1 MSEADPQ
8 NLREAAELIRSGK
21 VSSVEMTTA
30 AIDRAK
36 ASRERLNAFIEI
48 EEEEALAAA
57 RSADV
62 AREAGNSLRPLHGV
76 PLAHKDM
83 YDRAGFITGCGSKI
97 RANHVATS
105 TSTVM
110 QRLEAAG
117 AISIGRLNMSEFA
130 MGPTGHNHH
139 HGRAINPVDPARI
152 TGGSSSGSG
161 AAVGGGV
168 VLAALGSDTG
178 GSIRL
183 PAACCGV
190 VGIKPTQ
197 RRVSRHGAMPL
208 SFSQDC
214 IGPLARSV
222 EDAYLLLQLISGPD
236 EQDTTC
242 AAIDPPGALTR
253 DLSSLEIG
261 MAGGIFADNL
271 DADTATGVE
280 TAAEVLADSARSVTA
295 ASIPDFSAIAE
306 LANAVAMAE
315 AGSFHFDWMRD
326 RPEDYGPQVRMRL
339 SQSLAIPAPIY
350 LRALQV
356 RSVMLKQFL
365 DTAFAEADV
374 LIAPAMPF
382 TVPLSADVD
391 VGSGPS
397 MNAVIS
403 AMTSLTRPFSYL
415 GLPVVTV
422 PVGISA
428 QGLPVAL
435 QIIARPWREDLAASV
450 ALHLEQ
456 RLALPA
462 FRPMSTLN
470 RPAA

>member
-1 MSEADPQ
+1 
-8 NLREAAELIRSGK
+8 
-21 VSSVEMTTA
+21 
-30 AIDRAK
+30 
-36 ASRERLNAFIEI
+36 
-48 EEEEALAAA
+48 
-57 RSADV
+57 
-62 AREAGNSLRPLHGV
+62 
-76 PLAHKDM
+76 M
-83 YDRAGFITGCGSKI
+83 YDRAGFVTGCGSKI
-97 RANHVATS
+97 RATHMATS

-130 MGPTGHNHH
+130 MGPTGHNFH
-139 HGRAINPVDPARI
+139 HGRAINPVDPERI

-197 RRVSRHGAMPL
+197 GRVSRYGAMPL

-236 EQDTTC
+236 GQDTTC
-242 AAIDPPGALTR
+242 AAIDPPGALTS
-253 DLSSLEIG
+253 DLSSLRIG
-261 MAGGIFADNL
+261 IAGGIFADNL
-271 DADTATGVE
+271 DAKTAKGVE
-280 TAAEVLADSARSVTA
+280 IAAKVLADSARSVTA
-295 ASIPDFSAIAE
+295 APIPDFSAIAE

-350 LRALQV
+350 LRALQA
-356 RSVMLKQFL
+356 RSIMLEQFL
-365 DTAFAEADV
+365 DTAFAKADV
-374 LIAPAMPF
+374 LIAPTMPF
-382 TVPLSADVD
+382 VVPLSADVD
-391 VGSGPS
+391 VGSSPS

-422 PVGISA
+422 PVGVSA

-435 QIIARPWREDLAASV
+435 QIIARPWREDLAASI
-450 ALHLEQ
+450 ALHLES
-456 RLALPA
+456 RLAVPA
-462 FRPMSTLN
+462 FQSMSTLN